1 LLPAISLLRQ
11 KIKMKI
17 FVKAKPRAHEEKVE
31 KIDDAHFEVSVT
43 APPVKGLANQAI
55 IKTIA
60 EYFKIA
66 PSRVRIVS
74 GFTSRQK
81 ILEII

>member
-1 LLPAISLLRQ
+1 
-11 KIKMKI
+11 M
-17 FVKAKPRAHEEKVE
+17 E
-31 KIDDAHFEVSVT
+31 KIDDTHFEVSVT

-55 IKTIA
+55 VKAVA

-66 PSRVRIVS
+66 PSRVRIIS

-81 ILEII
+81 VLEIN

>member
-1 LLPAISLLRQ
+1 
-11 KIKMKI
+11 MKI
-17 FVKAKPRAHEEKVE
+17 FVKAKPRAHEDLVE
-31 KIDDAHFEVSVT
+31 CVDDNNFDVSVT

-55 IKTIA
+55 IKAVA

-81 ILEII
+81 VLEII

>member
-1 LLPAISLLRQ
+1 
-11 KIKMKI
+11 MKI
-17 FVKAKPRAHEEKVE
+17 FVKAKPRAHEDSVE
-31 KIDDAHFEVSVT
+31 RVDESNFNVSVT

-55 IKTIA
+55 IKAIA

-74 GFTSRQK
+74 GFTSREK
-81 ILEII
+81 VLEII

>member
-1 LLPAISLLRQ
+1 
-11 KIKMKI
+11 MKI
-17 FVKAKPRAHEEKVE
+17 FVKAKPGAREELVE
-31 KIDDAHFEVSVT
+31 RIDENNFDVSVH

-55 IKTIA
+55 IKA
-60 EYFKIA
+60 VAQYFKVA

-81 ILEII
+81 VLEIS

>member
-1 LLPAISLLRQ
+1 MERVRENN
-11 KIKMKI
+11 
-17 FVKAKPRAHEEKVE
+17 FN
-31 KIDDAHFEVSVT
+31 VSVT

-55 IKTIA
+55 IKAVA

-81 ILEII
+81 VLEII

>member
-1 LLPAISLLRQ
+1 MSRRILLLRQ

-17 FVKAKPRAHEEKVE
+17 FVSAKPRAREEKIE
-31 KIDDAHFEVSVT
+31 KIDDVHFEVSVT

-55 IKTIA
+55 VKAVA

-74 GFTSRQK
+74 GFTSKQK
-81 ILEII
+81 ILEIN